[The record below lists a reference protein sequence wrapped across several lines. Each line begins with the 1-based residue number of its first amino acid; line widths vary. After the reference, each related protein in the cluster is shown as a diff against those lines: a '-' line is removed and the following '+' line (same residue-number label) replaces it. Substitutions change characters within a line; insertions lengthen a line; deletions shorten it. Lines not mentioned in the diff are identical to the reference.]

1 MSTKF
6 IKLKDLYGNEE
17 NINPTFITNIKRLA
31 SEDHTIIYIMGGG
44 SIDTNETVQEIM
56 DKIKKAESFYIS
68 FNK

>member
-1 MSTKF
+1 
-6 IKLKDLYGNEE
+6 
-17 NINPTFITNIKRLA
+17 
-31 SEDHTIIYIMGGG
+31 MGGG